1 MNLHHPE
8 QENGRILIVDDDGL
22 FRESLSRNLSDAGFA
37 TTSFGDGVSALQ
49 HLTDSGPPDMILLDW
64 KMPGMT
70 GIQVLRQLRDRRV
83 EAPVVF
89 LTVLSDQIYEEAG
102 LLGGA
107 VDFIEKS
114 RSFSIL
120 LHRLELILN
129 GRKRRQLALIAQP
142 QQAAVFEHG
151 DLQLRRDTNRAF
163 WKNIRLELTQTEFQI
178 VDHLV
183 TRAGHD
189 VRYRELYDIVHGQG
203 FVAGDGEIGFRANVR
218 AFIKR
223 IRQKFRDVDSTFT
236 RIQNYPGF
244 GYRWNDADEA

>member
-70 GIQVLRQLRDRRV
+70 GIQVLRQLRDRKIEV
-83 EAPVVF
+83 PVVF

-120 LHRLELILN
+120 FRRIELILKGLKGSDAPRGLN
-129 GRKRRQLALIAQP
+129 AQP
-142 QQAAVFEHG
+142 TIANYGH
-151 DLQLRRDTNRAF
+151 LQLHRDTKRAF
-163 WKNIRLELTQTEFQI
+163 WRQTQLDLTLTEFQI
-178 VDHLV
+178 VEYLA
-183 TRAGHD
+183 TRAGKD
-189 VRYRELYDIVHGQG
+189 VRYREIYDIVHGEG
-203 FVAGDGEIGFRANVR
+203 FAA
-218 AFIKR
+218 
-223 IRQKFRDVDSTFT
+223 
-236 RIQNYPGF
+236 
-244 GYRWNDADEA
+244 

>member
-37 TTSFGDGVSALQ
+37 TTSFGDGVSALR
-49 HLTDSGPPDMILLDW
+49 HLTEAGPPDMILLDW

-83 EAPVVF
+83 DAPVVF

-120 LHRLELILN
+120 LHRLELILS
-129 GRKRRQLALIAQP
+129 GRKGRQMA
-142 QQAAVFEHG
+142 QAAPPPATVFEHG

-189 VRYRELYDIVHGQG
+189 VRYRELYDIVHGEG

-236 RIQNYPGF
+236 HIQNYPGF
-244 GYRWNDADEA
+244 GYRWSDADEV

>member
-1 MNLHHPE
+1 L
-8 QENGRILIVDDDGL
+8 
-22 FRESLSRNLSDAGFA
+22 
-37 TTSFGDGVSALQ
+37 ALRSQ
-49 HLTDSGPPDMILLDW
+49 AIIFVQALY
-64 KMPGMT
+64 
-70 GIQVLRQLRDRRV
+70 

-129 GRKRRQLALIAQP
+129 GQKRRQMAQIAP
-142 QQAAVFEHG
+142 QQAAVFDHG
-151 DLQLRRDTNRAF
+151 HLQLRRDTNRAF
-163 WKNIRLELTQTEFQI
+163 WKNTRLELTQTEFQI

-189 VRYRELYDIVHGQG
+189 VRYRELYDIVHGEG

-223 IRQKFRDVDSTFT
+223 IRQKFRDIDPTFT
-236 RIQNYPGF
+236 RVQNYPGF
-244 GYRWNDADEA
+244 GYRWNDADDA